1 MNKSIITIILCLLA
15 VALVIL
21 ILLHLLMTPVIEPEN
36 ETKIIQGEK
45 RWLNESVLLE
55 SNSSNDKIIQTFH
68 IGSFPKPVPESVP
81 EFHFKQITRAELE
94 QILAETSIESI
105 PRNHSFVCV
114 DYTNELIRE
123 LLLKR
128 GVQACQANI
137 YFKAPTNHAFL
148 AVNTS
153 DEGIIYVEPQNDN
166 ILNWNDLIFHYTYM
180 TRVTSCFGRQIPE
193 PYECVYMDGIKKCNL
208 AHSW

>member
-1 MNKSIITIILCLLA
+1 MNKSIGNLTYCLLI
-15 VALVIL
+15 VALVIITLSQLL
-21 ILLHLLMTPVIEPEN
+21 IISVKELEENQTGTQQENLSIGVWFNDTVPREPTKSNVSRINNRTENTPV
-36 ETKIIQGEK
+36 
-45 RWLNESVLLE
+45 S
-55 SNSSNDKIIQTFH
+55 
-68 IGSFPKPVPESVP
+68 

-114 DYTNELIRE
+114 DFTNELIKE

>member
-1 MNKSIITIILCLLA
+1 MNKSNVIISIYLLA
-15 VALVIL
+15 VLSAVI
-21 ILLHLLMTPVIEPEN
+21 ILPHLPVNPTEIEYRIVYVEMEKPPNITILPGIRNISQVDVIIEPVEN
-36 ETKIIQGEK
+36 T
-45 RWLNESVLLE
+45 
-55 SNSSNDKIIQTFH
+55 
-68 IGSFPKPVPESVP
+68 SVP

-94 QILAETSIESI
+94 QILSNTSFEYI

-114 DYTNELIRE
+114 DITNELLRE

-128 GVQACQANI
+128 GIQSCQAII
-137 YFKAPTNHAFL
+137 YFKAPTNHALL

-153 DEGIIYVEPQNDN
+153 DEGVLFVEAQNDN

-180 TRVTSCFGRQIPE
+180 TRVTSCFGRRMPE
-193 PYECVYMDGIKKCNL
+193 PYECVFKDGIKKCNL